1 MTAENEMLQQIFHST
16 EKLISQ
22 YGIHQLSMQKIAKEA
37 GIAAGTI
44 YIYFKSKEELLRR
57 LAFNIFQQVQEC
69 IDRGVNPDMP
79 LFEQYRQMW
88 WNIWHFLHNN
98 PQIILNVNQYKALP
112 DFYEMTRECHNP
124 EEDAWFKFVRQGQ
137 QSGQLANLPKEVL
150 FSLSLES
157 AFKMVEKDL
166 HLHIKTDPEMLEKV
180 IQHSWNAILPLA

>member
-1 MTAENEMLQQIFHST
+1 MTAENEMLQHIFHSA
-16 EKLISQ
+16 EKLIAQ

-44 YIYFKSKEELLRR
+44 YIYFESKEELLKR

-69 IDRGVNPDMP
+69 IDKGVNSQMS
-79 LFEQYRQMW
+79 LFDQYRQMW
-88 WNIWHFLHNN
+88 WNIWDLLHNK
-98 PQIILNVNQYKALP
+98 PYIILNVNQYKALP

-124 EEDAWFKFVRQGQ
+124 EQDAWFHFVNKGK
-137 QSGQLANLPKEVL
+137 QSGELADLPKEVL

-166 HLHIKTDPEMLEKV
+166 HLQIKSDKQMLEQV
-180 IQHSWNAILPLA
+180 IKHSWNAILPIS